1 MGRSGSR
8 LWKYAAAV
16 GVMGLLLMMAAI
28 LVANRWENM
37 FGIAVLLG
45 LVCTW
50 IALLMLAVA
59 WVQELW
65 YSFRRKD
72 YLTKVIWLALGL
84 LILIF
89 SGRRIFF

>member
-8 LWKYAAAV
+8 LWRWAATV
-16 GVMGLLLMMAAI
+16 GVIGLLMMMGAI

-50 IALLMLAVA
+50 IALLMLAAA
-59 WVQELW
+59 WWRELW
-65 YSFRRKD
+65 YSFRSQD
-72 YLTKVIWLALGL
+72 YVTMAIWLALGL
-84 LILIF
+84 LVLF
-89 SGRRIFF
+89 LFFRRIF

>member
-1 MGRSGSR
+1 MGRSGSK

-16 GVMGLLLMMAAI
+16 GVMGLLMMMAAI

-50 IALLMLAVA
+50 IAAADACGCMGTGAV
-59 WVQELW
+59 V
-65 YSFRRKD
+65 
-72 YLTKVIWLALGL
+72 
-84 LILIF
+84 
-89 SGRRIFF
+89 